1 MTPSNRPVVYRSLSQ
16 RITTMLWGVAVV
28 GFGVGVIAHLQ
39 GYAFDMELL
48 GIVVLAVLGA
58 WILAS
63 AVLAIIRGR

>member
-1 MTPSNRPVVYRSLSQ
+1 MSTSNRPVVYRSLSQ
-16 RITTMLWGVAVV
+16 RVTTTLWGVAVA

-39 GYAFDMELL
+39 GYTFDMELL

>member
-1 MTPSNRPVVYRSLSQ
+1 MSSKNRPIVYRPLPQ
-16 RITTMLWGVAVV
+16 RITTMLWGVAVA
-28 GFGVGVIAHLQ
+28 GFGAGVIAHLQ

-63 AVLAIIRGR
+63 AVVVIVRGR

>member
-1 MTPSNRPVVYRSLSQ
+1 
-16 RITTMLWGVAVV
+16 MLWGVAVA

-39 GYAFDMELL
+39 GYEFDMELL

-63 AVLAIIRGR
+63 AVAAIIRGR